1 MSDKLSSNAGFK
13 WNEKALV
20 DLLNLCIYFKCFVKS
35 KEHNEYIALWK
46 QLHRNLRN
54 NREKTPKKTQT
65 NKQNDN
71 AKKYQ
76 LILYRCKQTINT
88 NRSLDIERN
97 YNDCRYS
104 HLFLRLFS
112 EELVIFLREAEG

>member
-1 MSDKLSSNAGFK
+1 MNILPFESN
-13 WNEKALV
+13 
-20 DLLNLCIYFKCFVKS
+20 
-35 KEHNEYIALWK
+35 YIEIWGITGK
-46 QLHRNLRN
+46 N
-54 NREKTPKKTQT
+54 PKNKQT

>member
-1 MSDKLSSNAGFK
+1 MNILPFESN
-13 WNEKALV
+13 
-20 DLLNLCIYFKCFVKS
+20 
-35 KEHNEYIALWK
+35 YIEIWGITGK
-46 QLHRNLRN
+46 K
-54 NREKTPKKTQT
+54 NRKKPKQT

-104 HLFLRLFS
+104 HLFLRLFI